1 MMSRKFFEAD
11 LADTKPAGP
20 RGRAAFGAKS
30 PCRTRFGRDSSP
42 HFGSALGCD
51 ERGVAVI
58 EYALL
63 CAFIALAVVVSLA
76 GLGGGVNQTWS
87 NVDHQVNDATTFTK
101 S

>member
-11 LADTKPAGP
+11 IADGKPDGL
-20 RGRAAFGAKS
+20 RGKAFGTNS
-30 PCRTRFGRDSSP
+30 VIRTRFGRDSS
-42 HFGSALGCD
+42 HKFGSALRGD

-76 GLGGGVNQTWS
+76 GLGGGVGQNFNSVDNQ
-87 NVDHQVNDATTFTK
+87 VGDAIVIET
-101 S
+101 